1 MFQGMDYIYAV
12 YEEGSF
18 SKAARKLFISQPS
31 LSASV
36 KRVEQ
41 KVGYPLFDRSTKPLS
56 LTECGEKYIRSVEEI
71 RSIQNGFSAFV
82 NDLGSLKT
90 GQLILGGSSMYS
102 SGMLPPLMGEFT
114 KRFPLV
120 RLELI
125 EERTAELACLLQ
137 NGTIDLM
144 MDNCL
149 LDEEIFNRHLFS
161 KEQLLLAVPET
172 LPVNQ
177 TALAYQVPM
186 KRIRDGSFLE
196 KDLPP
201 VPLSLFS
208 NAPFVLLKPENDTR
222 KRAITIL
229 QEHNI
234 TPNIVFE
241 LDQQLTSYHIA
252 ASGLGIAFLSNTL
265 ITRVPEHPG
274 LIFYKLDS
282 PSCSRNI
289 YFHWKKGRYVS
300 KAMEE
305 FLKIAC
311 KTYSEDRSQAII
323 L

>member
-1 MFQGMDYIYAV
+1 MFQGMEYVYAV

-18 SKAARKLFISQPS
+18 SKAAKKLFISQPS

-56 LTECGEKYIRSVEEI
+56 LTECGEKYIRCVEEI
-71 RSIQNGFSAFV
+71 RSIQSGFASFV
-82 NDLGSLKT
+82 NDLGGLKT

-102 SGMLPPLMGEFT
+102 SGMLPPLMGAFT

-120 RLELI
+120 KLELI
-125 EERTAELACLLQ
+125 EETTAELAVLLQ
-137 NGTIDLM
+137 NGRIDLL

-149 LDEEIFNRHLFS
+149 LDEETFSRVLFS
-161 KEQLLLAVPET
+161 REQLLLAVPDTFTANKE
-172 LPVNQ
+172 
-177 TALAYQVPM
+177 ALAYQVPM
-186 KRIRDGSFLE
+186 KRIRDGSFVD

-208 NAPFVLLKPENDTR
+208 NAPFIMLKPENDTR
-222 KRAITIL
+222 KRAMAIL
-229 QEHNI
+229 QEHQI
-234 TPNIVFE
+234 APNIVFE

-282 PSCSRNI
+282 PACSRNI
-289 YFHWKKGRYVS
+289 YFYWKNGRYIS
-300 KAMEE
+300 RAMEE
-305 FLKIAC
+305 FLRIALADAPH
-311 KTYSEDRSQAII
+311 TAAPTE
-323 L
+323 LL